1 MKGAKP
7 VYMPYLHGKQEE
19 LLAVLELCPSLSSL
33 VVPIVKPVN
42 VDPTYTVSR
51 LARIGESVRYALITN
66 SDKGPHGQ
74 PPSYAQV
81 AAILRNPSIAKN
93 AQNVFPAFEM
103 RGGISLLEFAQF
115 NRDFSDRRCVVI
127 HKNHT
132 HRPAQLRKTMRLSVD
147 PVHVFIEPGVSA
159 GSFSSLPSV
168 ARIVVRN
175 GFHARERNSEYPSQS
190 AFDDI
195 VYQYRQR
202 KLHGFGDFCMIGD
215 AYSATGGPAR
225 AVALHLTEDR
235 GTGLVMNH
243 FVSHSVGVDTTTM
256 YFEALDRLVRYV
268 GDPPRANLGSHGT
281 RAYLQSYLNRHF
293 PSLGP
298 PKRWSIMHH
307 IELVQR
313 ILISQNR
320 TARF

>member
-1 MKGAKP
+1 M
-7 VYMPYLHGKQEE
+7 YMPYLHGKQEE

-33 VVPIVKPVN
+33 VVPILKPVD
-42 VDPTYTVSR
+42 VKPTYTVRR

-66 SDKGPHGQ
+66 SDKGPYGQ

-81 AAILRNPSIAKN
+81 AATLKHPSIAKN
-93 AQNVFPAFEM
+93 AHNVFPAFEI
-103 RGGISLLEFAQF
+103 RGGTSLLEFAQF

-132 HRPAQLRKTMRLSVD
+132 YTPTQLRKTTRPSVD

-159 GSFSSLPSV
+159 DAFSSLPSA

-195 VYQYRQR
+195 VYQHRQR
-202 KLHGFGDFCMIGD
+202 NSHGFGDFCMIGD

-243 FVSHSVGVDTTTM
+243 FVSHSAGLDTTTM
-256 YFEALDRLVRYV
+256 YFEALDRLASYV
-268 GDPPRANLGSHGT
+268 GNPPRANLDSHGT
-281 RAYLQSYLNRHF
+281 KAYLQSYLNRHF
-293 PSLGP
+293 PNLGP

-313 ILISQNR
+313 ILVSQSS